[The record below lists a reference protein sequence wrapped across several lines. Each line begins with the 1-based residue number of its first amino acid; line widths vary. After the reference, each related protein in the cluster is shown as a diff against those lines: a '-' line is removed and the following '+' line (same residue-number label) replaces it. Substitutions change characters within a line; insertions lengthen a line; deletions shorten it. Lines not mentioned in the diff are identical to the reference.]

1 MSVIKTIELF
11 IKNNFSK
18 TEKETKDLNEELGKT
33 AKAQD
38 EVNKSF
44 DAGATFADRYGKE
57 LEPLTTRLGEAEDR
71 LYELALAGDTTSKEY
86 QELLEKVGQYRKVQI
101 ETDLAVDGAATT
113 MTQKLGSALTGVT
126 SGFATTQGAL
136 ALFGSENEALEK
148 SLLKV
153 QAALAIQQGIDG
165 LRTSY
170 KELGGVTGI
179 ATSAQKAFNLV
190 LKANPIVL
198 IVSGIAAAVAALAS
212 FTDVLD
218 PVIDGLKSFSDFI
231 GLTNFEE
238 DKLAA
243 ERRKRAEEERQR
255 IEAERKQREQAFNQS
270 QSQYDRE
277 IALLEAQGK
286 STVELTKQKIEASIA
301 YQKEKIKEIQLEL
314 KGLKVFE
321 DAVQGQTA
329 LEKIARENARKF
341 REEREAE
348 ILELNNNISDSENQL
363 KINVINNNKE
373 KAASYKAY
381 TDERRSMARQIED
394 LENDL
399 LKDGLEK
406 ELEINR
412 DKFRRLR
419 EDAKGNAEEQA
430 RLRELYTE
438 QEAKAEAEIRN
449 KFRLQG
455 LQEEIDFFTENKLP
469 VLEAQADKEVEV
481 EINKWSLI
489 GQAQA
494 EAYKKEEALRKRNQA
509 NYFRRF
515 KFN

>member
-1 MSVIKTIELF
+1 MAEKRTID
-11 IKNNFSK
+11 ININNNAD
-18 TEKETKDLNEELGKT
+18 EAAKDFNHFNDALDET
-33 AKAQD
+33 AKSAKNVNSTFE
-38 EVNKSF
+38 EV
-44 DAGATFADRYGKE
+44 YGE
-57 LEPLTTRLGEAEDR
+57 LQPLTTRLGEAEDR

-218 PVIDGLKSFSDFI
+218 PVIDGLKQFGDFLGI
-231 GLTNFEE
+231 TNFEE

-255 IEAERKQREQAFNQS
+255 IEAMTVKLLYLKRK
-270 QSQYDRE
+270 
-277 IALLEAQGK
+277 
-286 STVELTKQKIEASIA
+286 V
-301 YQKEKIKEIQLEL
+301 
-314 KGLKVFE
+314 
-321 DAVQGQTA
+321 
-329 LEKIARENARKF
+329 
-341 REEREAE
+341 
-348 ILELNNNISDSENQL
+348 NQL
-363 KINVINNNKE
+363 LN
-373 KAASYKAY
+373 
-381 TDERRSMARQIED
+381 
-394 LENDL
+394 
-399 LKDGLEK
+399 
-406 ELEINR
+406 
-412 DKFRRLR
+412 
-419 EDAKGNAEEQA
+419 
-430 RLRELYTE
+430 
-438 QEAKAEAEIRN
+438 
-449 KFRLQG
+449 
-455 LQEEIDFFTENKLP
+455 
-469 VLEAQADKEVEV
+469 
-481 EINKWSLI
+481 
-489 GQAQA
+489 
-494 EAYKKEEALRKRNQA
+494 
-509 NYFRRF
+509 
-515 KFN
+515 